1 MDSASR
7 HCSAET
13 LAVSYWV
20 VFKGCMSSFHVF
32 WPIVENPR
40 RLWHLEQNLKAI
52 MDFEGIVVQEEEGFW
67 PKEEQGG
74 RVLRFGDTESM
85 FSGKVSDHSCYFDVY
100 TNLGFMKPIWRID
113 GVLCC
118 YTKVSTLVIG

>member
-1 MDSASR
+1 MFLGCFKGGDSASWSR
-7 HCSAET
+7 TRRVGSQSWSRVRDWTRRVQVWTRRVDAVQQKT

-52 MDFEGIVVQEEEGFW
+52 IDFEGIVVQEEGGFW
-67 PKEEQGG
+67 PKEEQG
-74 RVLRFGDTESM
+74 VEF
-85 FSGKVSDHSCYFDVY
+85 
-100 TNLGFMKPIWRID
+100 
-113 GVLCC
+113 
-118 YTKVSTLVIG
+118 